1 MVRSLLLSLS
11 ASLALAAT
19 AAAAYGWDFV
29 DNSLP
34 ESTFASQTECARE
47 LRGIYENLSIY
58 AYPMSCSM
66 AMNMLPAE
74 LDARQLIVLERQHLD
89 GDSEKDIRE
98 WNHAVHESLRGLSVP
113 GPYDNAD
120 NDSEESAQIRFR
132 SLRGRTRAHQR
143 EACIFTPIEMPISQ
157 PMYRVVVGSN
167 CAAAETPYLI
177 DNLPSNTEVLPVRTE
192 GLVTPLDGLPKDHPI
207 VLKSKAL
214 KHRQALQ
221 TLVDQVDVETMEQDV
236 TWLSGE
242 APGSPFLTRS
252 STSKQSVEVAQ
263 WLKSQFESYGCDT
276 VELMP
281 YQSRFGPNVIW

>member
-1 MVRSLLLSLS
+1 MVRSVLLSLS

-19 AAAAYGWDFV
+19 ASAVYFWDFV
-29 DNSLP
+29 DNTLP
-34 ESTFASQTECARE
+34 ESTFTPQTGTRE
-47 LRGIYENLSIY
+47 LRGIYEDLSIY
-58 AYPMSCSM
+58 AYPLSPM
-66 AMNMLPAE
+66 ALNMLPAE
-74 LDARQLIVLERQHLD
+74 VGMRQLIVLERQHLD
-89 GDSEKDIRE
+89 GDTEKDIRE
-98 WNHAVHESLRGLSVP
+98 WNHAVHEALRGLSIP

-120 NDSEESAQIRFR
+120 SDSEESAQIRFR
-132 SLRGRTRAHQR
+132 SFRERTRGHQR
-143 EACIFTPIEMPISQ
+143 EACLFTPVDLPISQ
-157 PMYRVVVGSN
+157 PKYRVVIGSN

-192 GLVTPLDGLPKDHPI
+192 GFVAPLNSLPKDHPI
-207 VLKSKAL
+207 VVKSKAL

-221 TLVDQVDVETMEQDV
+221 SLVDQVDVKTMEQDV